1 MDVFLCIRVLW
12 VHFLM
17 LMYMGKI
24 KYIWHRFPCFKK
36 ATNIATWQYVLN
48 NASENKDAAV
58 RFLQY
63 AAGYEGST
71 EYAKIMKSYPARV
84 DVIENEDI
92 DLEGIDMIRKY
103 LREYT
108 LNARPL
114 CENSMGAVSDMG
126 KLFQGYVLG
135 QCEEDSFFEQA
146 QNCINTYY

>member
-1 MDVFLCIRVLW
+1 M
-12 VHFLM
+12 
-17 LMYMGKI
+17 
-24 KYIWHRFPCFKK
+24 
-36 ATNIATWQYVLN
+36 N
-48 NASENKDAAV
+48 NASENKDAAF

-63 AAGYEGST
+63 TAGYEGST

>member
-1 MDVFLCIRVLW
+1 MYTGALGTFLDADV
-12 VHFLM
+12 
-17 LMYMGKI
+17 YGKNKI
-24 KYIWHRFPCFKK
+24 HMAPLPMFHEKK
-36 ATNIATWQYVLN
+36 STNIATWQYVLN
-48 NASENKDAAV
+48 NASENKDAAF

-63 AAGYEGST
+63 TASYEGST